1 MTRTAG
7 TKTGSAP
14 SVALTIAGSDS
25 SGGAGIQADLK
36 TFTVHGVY
44 GASVITALT
53 AQNSHGVRGVQAV
66 PADFVSLQLE
76 TVLADLDIGCAKTG
90 MLANVGII
98 EAVAFGLGRG
108 FVGALV
114 VDPVMIA
121 TSGDRLIDPEAAG
134 VLRGHLFPMAT
145 LITPNLAEAAI
156 LIGVEVAQTV
166 EEMEDQGRRLLE
178 CGPAGVLIKGGH
190 GGQAEAIDVLVT
202 HDGVRRYSAPRI
214 DTRHTHGSGCTL
226 SAAITA
232 HLASGVALE
241 EAVSLAKDF
250 VTAAIAS
257 AAAGPVG
264 RGNAPLDHLYS
275 IRN

>member
-1 MTRTAG
+1 VTGTAVREG
-7 TKTGSAP
+7 GCAP
-14 SVALTIAGSDS
+14 AVALTIAGSDS

-53 AQNSHGVRGVQAV
+53 AQNSHGVRGVQEVA
-66 PADFVSLQLE
+66 ADFVSLQLKM
-76 TVLADLDIGCAKTG
+76 VLADLDVACAKTG
-90 MLANVGII
+90 MLANAGII
-98 EAVAFGLGRG
+98 EAVAAGLGRG
-108 FVGALV
+108 FDGALI

-121 TSGDRLIDPEAAG
+121 TSGDRLIDPEATS
-134 VLRGHLFPMAT
+134 VLLKRLFPMAR
-145 LITPNLAEAAI
+145 LVTPNLAEAAV
-156 LIGVEVAQTV
+156 LSGAEVAQTV
-166 EEMEDQGRRLLE
+166 GEMEDQGRRLLE

-202 HDGVRRYSAPRI
+202 HDGVRRFSGPRI

-232 HLASGVALE
+232 HLARGLGLE
-241 EAVSLAKDF
+241 EAVSLAKSF
-250 VTAAIAS
+250 VSAAIAS
-257 AAAGPVG
+257 AAVAPVG
-264 RGNAPLDHLYS
+264 HGNAPLNHLFS